1 MWIAD
6 ARSEGPEAFVGRGRR
21 HAAVLAA
28 AVLVFTGVPQLV
40 ATGPGGTASAQS
52 LLDQLDDAEERV
64 EGLSSD
70 LDRATARYEEAW
82 ARIEALQVEQDELRR
97 RAGELETEL
106 AQASDALTDRA
117 VQMFKRGQPAGSSFL
132 LLGASGPSEAADR
145 ASLLAAVQRRD
156 LGRAEEAGALRTAL
170 DQTQALLDDQQRQ
183 LDELQAQLEADRD
196 AVADQLDQAR
206 SVASDLADRSARQ
219 RRIERGAQQGVYACI
234 FDQGS
239 FSFRDTWG
247 APRSGGRSHRG
258 TDVFAPMGQPVY
270 AITSGTIQRHSSS
283 GLGGIGLYL
292 RGDDGNVFYY
302 AHLQSIDGNGAVGN
316 RVEAGE
322 LIAYNGSTGNASPSA
337 PHVHFEL
344 APGGGAQVN
353 PFPWLAAAC
362 F

>member
-1 MWIAD
+1 M
-6 ARSEGPEAFVGRGRR
+6 RRRRR
-21 HAAVLAA
+21 HAVVVVAA
-28 AVLVFTGVPQLV
+28 ALL
-40 ATGPGGTASAQS
+40 ATGLPQVVTSDAGGATAQS

-82 ARIEALQVEQDELRR
+82 ARIEALQAEQEELRL
-97 RAGELETEL
+97 RAGSLEAEL
-106 AQASDALTDRA
+106 ADASDALTDRA
-117 VQMFKRGQPAGSSFL
+117 VRMFKRGQPSGSSFL
-132 LLGASGPSEAADR
+132 LLGAAGPSEAADR

-156 LGRAEEAGALRTAL
+156 LGRAEEAGALRVAL
-170 DQTQALLDDQQRQ
+170 DQTQALLDEQQRQ
-183 LDELQAQLEADRD
+183 LDQLQAQLEADRE

-206 SVASDLADRSARQ
+206 SVASDLADRASRQ
-219 RRIERGAQQGVYACI
+219 RRIDRGVQQGVYACI

-270 AITSGTIQRHSSS
+270 AITSGTIQRHSNS

-353 PFPWLAAAC
+353 PYPWLAAAC